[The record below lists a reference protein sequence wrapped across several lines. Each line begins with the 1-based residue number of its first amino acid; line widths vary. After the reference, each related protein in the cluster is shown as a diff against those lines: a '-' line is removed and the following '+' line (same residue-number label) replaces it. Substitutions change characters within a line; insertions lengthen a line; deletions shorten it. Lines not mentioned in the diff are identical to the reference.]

1 VVRVVV
7 LVAVV
12 TADDADSKRVYNKP
26 RREIKNEE
34 LEIPLEMCLILFLF
48 KRDKMWQIF
57 TLAKNYLNNCGINN
71 NIIKQQH

>member
-1 VVRVVV
+1 MVRVVV

-26 RREIKNEE
+26 RREIKNEV
-34 LEIPLEMCLILFLF
+34 LEIPLEMSYPFLVQTRQNVADF
-48 KRDKMWQIF
+48 YSPKR
-57 TLAKNYLNNCGINN
+57 TANNCGINN

>member
-1 VVRVVV
+1 MVRVVV

-34 LEIPLEMCLILFLF
+34 LEIPLEMSYPFLVQNEAKCGRFLLSKKELRTTVVLI
-48 KRDKMWQIF
+48 
-57 TLAKNYLNNCGINN
+57 
-71 NIIKQQH
+71 IIL

>member
-1 VVRVVV
+1 MVRVVV

-34 LEIPLEMCLILFLF
+34 LEIPLEMSYPFLVQTRQNVADF
-48 KRDKMWQIF
+48 YSPK
-57 TLAKNYLNNCGINN
+57 KNYEQLWY
-71 NIIKQQH
+71 